1 MEYSKIKDVVIVA
14 IAIVLAIASLSLIGS
29 LHIDSSTDAFMPSQH
44 ETVKINERIEE
55 QFGSIDAIMVAITT
69 ANDSILEPDALQ
81 VIDQLTD
88 DIEKLPTVKQALSL
102 TNTDHMQEG
111 LDGFEAVPLFSGT
124 SDLEIASL
132 RERLHSWKEVYE
144 GNLISSDE
152 KMATIV
158 IQSEAGSTQHQ
169 TDELLDNVVSLVN
182 EIQNGDLT
190 YSFIGL
196 PLIKQQI
203 NRSLLSDVASLAP
216 IVGLLIIL
224 VLLFSFRKL
233 SGVILPLV
241 GLVIS
246 AAISLGIMAIFNITV
261 TMATML
267 VPVLL
272 LIVGSAY
279 AIHIMSHFYE
289 EIVLFHGVINV
300 QQTHQTISMVVKRN
314 RIPIIMAGAT
324 TAAGFIAQFTSPLE
338 PFRTFGLLSAI
349 GVVLSQIS
357 SLYLLPAL
365 LRLTYSKPVDVGKFR
380 AKEKKDR
387 PLRSQKMFSLFEKW
401 ALKRKATLLVISVML
416 CALTLFLVPSIKVGT
431 NMLKFFHPSTK
442 LVQDTNLYNKHMS
455 GSGML
460 TILIDSHT
468 DGDILEPQFL
478 ATLEKFAHDI
488 ESLDGV
494 GKVQSIT
501 PYLKRMN
508 LLMNQDK
515 EPYKEVVSEQAD
527 FDFFGGDFGF
537 FGDEP
542 LFEEIYEEPATWDPQ
557 TYFEIPTEAAKY
569 GLQTNQDLKN
579 LLSQYLLLY
588 SGNLGL
594 LINDDLEPSSTLI
607 TIQMKNTD
615 NGFVRNIRNQIQ
627 EYWDD
632 SLPSGW
638 DYAVGGGEAV
648 ALALTDLVTTSQI
661 YSLGGAL
668 LIVWVLVSF
677 IFRSPI
683 AGLFGLIPVLF
694 ALMGIFIFMV
704 LFTIQLD
711 VITSLL
717 AALAI
722 GIGVD
727 YAIHFISACQRLGG
741 KSCEDGGLSVI
752 MRTTGRAI
760 IINAASVTIG
770 FAGLIFSRF
779 IPIRQMGIL
788 FCVSMIFSAFSS
800 LTVLPMALISLKP
813 KFLFPQETTDNTKEQ
828 RRVSP

>member
-1 MEYSKIKDVVIVA
+1 MKRKYIFLAVIVLLV
-14 IAIVLAIASLSLIGS
+14 IAITSCEIADLL
-29 LHIDSSTDAFMPSQH
+29 
-44 ETVKINERIEE
+44 
-55 QFGSIDAIMVAITT
+55 
-69 ANDSILEPDALQ
+69 
-81 VIDQLTD
+81 
-88 DIEKLPTVKQALSL
+88 
-102 TNTDHMQEG
+102 EG
-111 LDGFEAVPLFSGT
+111 LGSNVYVATGAIKPTATSGAKIENLFKPDGFEDFDVEGLKNSLMEDLASPAKAAEIKEKMKTPLDEDT
-124 SDLEIASL
+124 DIASFL
-132 RERLHSWKEVYE
+132 P
-144 GNLISSDE
+144 E
-152 KMATIV
+152 K
-158 IQSEAGSTQHQ
+158 
-169 TDELLDNVVSLVN
+169 LKK
-182 EIQNGDLT
+182 
-190 YSFIGL
+190 
-196 PLIKQQI
+196 LIK
-203 NRSLLSDVASLAP
+203 DVASLAP

-387 PLRSQKMFSLFEKW
+387 PLRSQKMFSLFERW

-770 FAGLIFSRF
+770 LCSMTERAFTTLSTVLELATIPTASLWLNLKAISSLVSLMERGTETHRALS
-779 IPIRQMGIL
+779 IPISLITHSGLPSANSPNVDSAGI
-788 FCVSMIFSAFSS
+788 F
-800 LTVLPMALISLKP
+800 
-813 KFLFPQETTDNTKEQ
+813 
-828 RRVSP
+828 